1 MVLGNEECN
10 ITLKGVKLQQVCT
23 FTYLGAVITDDT
35 ECEEDIKNRIA
46 KGRGAVTAL
55 KSIWN
60 SHGVSMSTKG
70 KTLTWSAMTWLRK
83 LDFKQAG

>member
-10 ITLKGVKLQQVCT
+10 IALNGVKLEQVST

-35 ECEEDIKNRIA
+35 ECVGDIKNRIA